1 MSSGWRPFP
10 EVTHKI
16 GRAEID
22 RYADLSGDYNPLHMD
37 ADFAAG
43 TPFKTNIAHG
53 PIGLQTVFEAVAEWI
68 GAESVP
74 PGVRV
79 DVLYRGPVHLDDAV
93 TCRAEGVVDHAGD
106 LVVSV
111 RSTNQRGEEVLQG
124 LVVVPRHL
132 APREG

>member
-1 MSSGWRPFP
+1 VSTGWRPFP
-10 EVTHKI
+10 EVTHTI

-22 RYADLSGDYNPLHMD
+22 RYAEISGDYNPLHMD
-37 ADFAAG
+37 ADFAAA

-53 PIGLQTVFEAVAEWI
+53 PIGLQTVFQAVADWMD
-68 GAESVP
+68 APSVP

-79 DVLYRGPVHLDDAV
+79 DVAYRGPVHLNDAV
-93 TCRAEGVVDHAGD
+93 TCCAEGMTDYAGD

-111 RSTNQRGEEVLQG
+111 RATNQRSDEILQA